1 MTHTAK
7 HTPHSNIEGAGECP
21 NCGADISPNDI
32 DKPCWDCGGQA
43 MNTAKHTPGP
53 WKWSQESIDPEWA
66 VITSEGGNVVANV
79 NSETGPDIPPLV
91 STKMPQHAN
100 ANLIAAAPTMYE
112 ALETVPLP
120 KHNEAVGEF
129 YTRFYAWYEGQ
140 RKQALAQAEGRQ
152 A

>member
-53 WKWSQESIDPEWA
+53 WIVGPGR
-66 VITSEGGNVVANV
+66 VISTPSGEFYLTYGENKAG
-79 NSETGPDIPPLV
+79 EPLFKSFV
-91 STKMPQHAN
+91 ELDHN
-100 ANLIAAAPTMYE
+100 ANLIAAAPVMYE
-112 ALETVPLP
+112 ALKAAYKLLREWTPS
-120 KHNEAVGEF
+120 GEDNQGEV
-129 YTRFYAWYEGQ
+129 EGLIES
-140 RKQALAQAEGRQ
+140 ALAQAEGR
-152 A
+152 